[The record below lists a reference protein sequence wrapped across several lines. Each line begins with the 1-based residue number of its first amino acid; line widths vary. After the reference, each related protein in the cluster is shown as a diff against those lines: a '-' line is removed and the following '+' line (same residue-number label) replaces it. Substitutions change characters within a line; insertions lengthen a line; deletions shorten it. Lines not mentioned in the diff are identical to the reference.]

1 MNFLTEKERDY
12 AKACLIFAKQIGLID
27 DDSLDAVGSR
37 CEKANQEK
45 KDKLQKGETVFGL
58 TEYSLPAYLEY
69 ELTRFKLAFASMKK
83 EVKDNYNYR
92 EISFDE
98 KVAYYNNNSDLFTRY
113 NGDSFTFSEIEDVIE
128 KRIREEEYDDEIKN
142 ILCQLT
148 DR

>member
-1 MNFLTEKERDY
+1 M
-12 AKACLIFAKQIGLID
+12 
-27 DDSLDAVGSR
+27 
-37 CEKANQEK
+37 
-45 KDKLQKGETVFGL
+45 
-58 TEYSLPAYLEY
+58 PAYLEY

-83 EVKDNYNYR
+83 EIKDNYDYR

-113 NGDSFTFSEIEDVIE
+113 NGDSFTFGEIEDVIE
-128 KRIREEEYDDEIKN
+128 KRIREEEYDDEIKS